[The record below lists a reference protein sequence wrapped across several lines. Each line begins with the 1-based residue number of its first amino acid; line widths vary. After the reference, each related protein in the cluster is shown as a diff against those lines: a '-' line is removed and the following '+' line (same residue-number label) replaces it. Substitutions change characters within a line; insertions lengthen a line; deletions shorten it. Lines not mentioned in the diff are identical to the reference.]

1 MKTLVLMRH
10 SHASFDNSAWSDH
23 ERPLTGPGRHLAS
36 QTGKLLTDYRIDRIL
51 CSSAV
56 RTVETAELV
65 ATACGANTTPES
77 INSLY
82 LAGAAT
88 YPGVAS
94 ELAVHGN
101 EVLLMIGHN
110 PGIAN
115 LVMSWAEESFAMMPA
130 SVAIFELNIDDWT
143 DIAARNRFKPELR
156 AWFSGGTRQR

>member
-10 SHASFDNSAWSDH
+10 SHASFENSAWSDH
-23 ERPLTGPGRHLAS
+23 ERPLTESGRHLAS
-36 QTGKLLTDYRIDRIL
+36 QTGRLLTVYDIDRII

-65 ATACGANTTPES
+65 ATACGVKTTPEA
-77 INSLY
+77 IDSLY
-82 LAGAAT
+82 LAEPTT

-94 ELAVHGN
+94 ELAVRDDN
-101 EVLLMIGHN
+101 VLLMIGHN

-143 DIAARNRFKPELR
+143 DITARDKFNPSLR
-156 AWFSGGTRQR
+156 AYFSGGIKQR